1 MKTRLLFVIPSM
13 EIGGTRSSLLNLLNS
28 LSRIEDLDLYLFI
41 IKHEGGLYTQI
52 PKSVTVLPEIK
63 LLAWATPTRHYHSIF
78 RMLFHSC
85 IALINIIIGYQRVYR
100 ALLKATR
107 SNSFY
112 STYYDVSIGYQEG
125 IATFLSSEVKA
136 NRYFAWIH
144 SDIDKWFDTR
154 DFEAK
159 AYNKAKN
166 IFFVAENTRKLF
178 ASKFPEWEGKCEVIK
193 NLLNKEAII
202 QKSQESIKDASFNQ
216 NQFDIVSIGR
226 FTEAKAFDRVI
237 EVAKYLRGKSHHFK
251 WYLIG
256 GGELYDAI
264 EKQVQN
270 ENLTDY
276 VILLGPKNNPYPY
289 VRMADLVVV
298 SSINESQPMVILE
311 ALTLSRPVISTGYPS
326 AMEILKD
333 GKYGYICDNDVQS
346 LCFAVD
352 NIIADKNLYE
362 RLVSSAKEY
371 DYNNEEILEKMR
383 NLISF

>member
-1 MKTRLLFVIPSM
+1 MKTKILFVIPSM
-13 EIGGTRSSLLNLLNS
+13 EIGGTRSSLLNLLNA
-28 LSRIEDLDLYLFI
+28 LSQIEDVDLYLYI
-41 IKHEGGLYTQI
+41 IKHEGELYSQI
-52 PKSVTVLPEIK
+52 PKSITVLPEIK
-63 LLAWATPTRHYHSIF
+63 LLAWATPTRHKHIIF
-78 RMLFHSC
+78 RTLFHSF
-85 IALINIIIGYQRVYR
+85 IAVANKVVGYQRVYHT
-100 ALLKATR
+100 LLKASR
-107 SNSFY
+107 GNSLF
-112 STYYDVSIGYQEG
+112 SSSYDVSIGYQEG
-125 IATFLSSEVKA
+125 IATFLASEVKA
-136 NRYFAWIH
+136 NRYFSWIH
-144 SDIDKWFDTR
+144 SDVDKWYD
-154 DFEAK
+154 AK
-159 AYNKAKN
+159 NLEIEAYNKVQN

-237 EVAKYLRGKSHHFK
+237 EVAKYLRDKSHHFK

-333 GKYGYICDNDVQS
+333 GKYGYICDNDAHS
-346 LCFAVD
+346 LGVAVD
-352 NIIADKNLYE
+352 RVITDKELYE
-362 RLVSSAKEY
+362 RLVSGAKDY
-371 DYNNEEILEKMR
+371 DYNNVVILEKMR